1 VASPLHSASC
11 MTNLQ
16 TIDPQLLST
25 IVGGQAQP
33 GPGPEDGPPPR
44 TWKGVAKSY
53 ARACVQ
59 GAGENLVMMGA
70 MGGFGGPAGALGAAG
85 LGCAMG
91 VGQQGLSDGINAV
104 FGPEE

>member
-1 VASPLHSASC
+1 
-11 MTNLQ
+11 MTNLT

-25 IVGGQAQP
+25 IVGGQALP
-33 GPGPEDGPPPR
+33 GPIGQGGPQDGAPPPR

-70 MGGFGGPAGALGAAG
+70 MGGLGGPAGALGAAG

-91 VGQQGLSDGINAV
+91 VGMQGLNDGINKT